1 MSHPVRP
8 STYLEI
14 NNFYTATVYEKGAEV
29 VRMLQTLIGRD
40 AFRRGMDLYFARHDG
55 QAVTCDDFVA
65 AMADASG
72 FDFSPFMAWYRQ
84 AGTPQVDARG
94 EYDAAARR
102 YTLTLTQRCHSAYVP
117 APGDPARGP
126 YLIPVAVGLLGADGR
141 ELAVHCSDGLPTE
154 NGSTVLLL
162 TGDAQRFVFDG
173 VAERPVPSLLRD
185 FSAPVILDYA
195 YGDDEL
201 ALLLA
206 HDRDPFNRWE
216 AGQRLFARLIGAAC
230 ECLARGEDIARVEWP
245 ARVLDAV
252 GRVLAD
258 ASDPA
263 FVAEALTLP
272 GETTLAEQMAVVDPE
287 VLHQA
292 RRGLMRHLARH
303 HGATFAARY
312 AELAPRGG
320 YSTAPDEVARRRLRN
335 LCLAY
340 LAELE
345 GEAGGAEALTLAR
358 RQYTDADNMTDQF
371 AALSVLVNAD
381 GEAGDDAGAAA
392 LADFYAR
399 WQGEALVVDKWL
411 AVQAT
416 SRRTGTLARVEAL
429 TRHPAFDL
437 RNPNKVYALLR
448 TFGANHRHFHAADG
462 GGYRFLAAQVAAL
475 DPLNPQVASR
485 LVRSF
490 DRWRR
495 FDPERQAHARAALE
509 SLHRQPGLSRD
520 VFEVVDKALASGAA

>member
-1 MSHPVRP
+1 
-8 STYLEI
+8 
-14 NNFYTATVYEKGAEV
+14 
-29 VRMLQTLIGRD
+29 
-40 AFRRGMDLYFARHDG
+40 
-55 QAVTCDDFVA
+55 
-65 AMADASG
+65 
-72 FDFSPFMAWYRQ
+72 
-84 AGTPQVDARG
+84 
-94 EYDAAARR
+94 
-102 YTLTLTQRCHSAYVP
+102 
-117 APGDPARGP
+117 
-126 YLIPVAVGLLGADGR
+126 
-141 ELAVHCSDGLPTE
+141 
-154 NGSTVLLL
+154 
-162 TGDAQRFVFDG
+162 
-173 VAERPVPSLLRD
+173 
-185 FSAPVILDYA
+185 
-195 YGDDEL
+195 
-201 ALLLA
+201 
-206 HDRDPFNRWE
+206 
-216 AGQRLFARLIGAAC
+216 
-230 ECLARGEDIARVEWP
+230 
-245 ARVLDAV
+245 
-252 GRVLAD
+252 
-258 ASDPA
+258 
-263 FVAEALTLP
+263 
-272 GETTLAEQMAVVDPE
+272 MAVVDPE

-320 YSTAPDEVARRRLRN
+320 YSTAPDVVARRRLRN

-358 RQYTDADNMTDQF
+358 RQYADADNMTDQF

>member
-1 MSHPVRP
+1 M
-8 STYLEI
+8 
-14 NNFYTATVYEKGAEV
+14 
-29 VRMLQTLIGRD
+29 
-40 AFRRGMDLYFARHDG
+40 
-55 QAVTCDDFVA
+55 
-65 AMADASG
+65 
-72 FDFSPFMAWYRQ
+72 
-84 AGTPQVDARG
+84 
-94 EYDAAARR
+94 
-102 YTLTLTQRCHSAYVP
+102 
-117 APGDPARGP
+117 
-126 YLIPVAVGLLGADGR
+126 
-141 ELAVHCSDGLPTE
+141 
-154 NGSTVLLL
+154 
-162 TGDAQRFVFDG
+162 
-173 VAERPVPSLLRD
+173 
-185 FSAPVILDYA
+185 
-195 YGDDEL
+195 
-201 ALLLA
+201 
-206 HDRDPFNRWE
+206 
-216 AGQRLFARLIGAAC
+216 
-230 ECLARGEDIARVEWP
+230 
-245 ARVLDAV
+245 
-252 GRVLAD
+252 
-258 ASDPA
+258 
-263 FVAEALTLP
+263 P

-312 AELAPRGG
+312 AALAPRGG

-358 RQYTDADNMTDQF
+358 RQYADADNMTDQF